1 MAIHTKFITKVLGTA
16 AALGVVAA
24 VAGPVA
30 AQDDTFIEQARA
42 SGQIGEQADGYVGA
56 VKGASGDLKAR
67 IDQINIKRKAF
78 YTQLAEKRGVT
89 VNEVAAAAACKLFEN
104 RVGPNQYY
112 RTEQGQWVQRQGNAP
127 VQMPSYCP
135 K

>member
-1 MAIHTKFITKVLGTA
+1 MAIQSKLLAKVMGTV
-16 AALGVVAA
+16 AALGVA
-24 VAGPVA
+24 VAIAGPAA
-30 AQDDTFIEQARA
+30 AQEDTFIDQARA

-89 VNEVAAAAACKLFEN
+89 VNEVAAAAACKLFEHK
-104 RVGPNQYY
+104 VGPNEYY
-112 RTEQGQWVQRQGNAP
+112 RTEGGQWMQRKGSAP
-127 VQMPSYCP
+127 VQLPSYCP

>member
-1 MAIHTKFITKVLGTA
+1 MTQHSSFLAKAMGA
-16 AALGVVAA
+16 AMALGVVASLSSGA
-24 VAGPVA
+24 L
-30 AQDDTFIEQARA
+30 AQDAFLDQARA

-67 IDQINIKRKAF
+67 IDQINIKRKAA
-78 YTQLAEKRGVT
+78 YTQLAERRGVS
-89 VNEVAAAAACKLFEN
+89 VNEVAAATACELFQS
-104 RVGPNQYY
+104 RVGPGQYY
-112 RTEQGQWVQRQGNAP
+112 RTEGGQWVQRQGNAP